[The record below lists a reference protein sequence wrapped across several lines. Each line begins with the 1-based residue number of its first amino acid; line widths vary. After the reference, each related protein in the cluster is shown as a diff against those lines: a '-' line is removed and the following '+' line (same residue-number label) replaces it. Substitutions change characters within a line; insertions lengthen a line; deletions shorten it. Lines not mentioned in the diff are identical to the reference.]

1 MENSAIHE
9 QISNIEAKIRLLLEK
24 QHQLKEELIV
34 LKKENNS
41 LKEENENLKKIVNEK
56 NLQANDFQNQSKLH
70 SIVDYLVVEAETPTM
85 LKDRIDE
92 YIKEID
98 NCIAYLNRQI

>member
-1 MENSAIHE
+1 MENNLIHE
-9 QISNIEAKIRLLLEK
+9 QISNTEAKIRLLLEK
-24 QHQLKEELIV
+24 HIQLKEELAV
-34 LKKENNS
+34 LKKENNL
-41 LKEENENLKKIVNEK
+41 LKYENENLKKNVNEK
-56 NLQANDFQNQSKLH
+56 NLQANDFQNQSKLS
-70 SIVDYLVVEAETPTM
+70 SIVDYLVAESETPTM